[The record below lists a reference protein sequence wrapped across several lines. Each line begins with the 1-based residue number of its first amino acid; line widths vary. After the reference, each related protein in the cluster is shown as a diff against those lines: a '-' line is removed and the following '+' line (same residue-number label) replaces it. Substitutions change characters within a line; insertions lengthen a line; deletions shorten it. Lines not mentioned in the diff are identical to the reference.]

1 MEIALE
7 NNQSLQRQE
16 SEQKGFLNT
25 MLGKTINT
33 GIDIAMRA
41 FLPDVIED
49 SIIDIKDEIFK
60 NGLKE
65 GVETAVKSGIELGK
79 SASGILTG
87 EFENLSQ
94 VKTAVKN
101 GGIIDTVSSLLDS
114 AINSVKKSGKIDSST
129 AKVLKEQKNQI
140 MESVENNVE
149 NTFTDQAKAIEKL
162 EKYNNNWKNY
172 YEHQDFD
179 GMQKEYDKMRV
190 QLKNIIPFEN
200 TISQT
205 RQIET
210 IHNLIKNKGKN
221 FNLSEDE
228 LELVKKLGNVN
239 V

>member
-1 MEIALE
+1 MELTLE
-7 NNQSLQRQE
+7 NNQSMQVQE

-25 MLGKTINT
+25 ILGKTINT
-33 GIDIAMRA
+33 GIDIAIRA
-41 FLPDVIED
+41 VLPDVIED
-49 SIIDIKDEIFK
+49 SIIDIKDEIFN

-79 SASGILTG
+79 SASGIFTG

-94 VKTAVKN
+94 VKTAIKN

-114 AINSVKKSGKIDSST
+114 AINKVKESGKIDSYT
-129 AKVLKEQKNQI
+129 ARELKEHKNQI
-140 MESVENNVE
+140 MESVANNVE
-149 NTFTDQAKAIEKL
+149 NTFVDQARAIEKL

-172 YEHQDFD
+172 YEQQDFD
-179 GMQKEYDKMRV
+179 GMQKEYDKMKV
-190 QLKNIIPFEN
+190 QLKDIIPFEN

-210 IHNLIKNKGKN
+210 IHNLIKNKGKD
-221 FNLSEDE
+221 FNLSENE
-228 LELVKKLGNVN
+228 LELVKKLSNVN